1 MIFPS
6 KRPAAALAVAA
17 CALGLGACGLKL
29 DSALKTPTPAG
40 AFEAALHAGYLDLA
54 QSEYDEADYGDS
66 DGFAVRAMAVSAG
79 KPVGPEELA
88 ARALPEDAVAALMD
102 ARGRL
107 EAALAGG
114 APAQT
119 PEGAA
124 RAQLMFDCW
133 MQEQEENFQP
143 GDIER
148 CRSGFSAAMSEVDVA
163 MAPPPPPPEPE
174 PVDDRPRAWTLFF
187 GFDSAALDDAA
198 RGVVDAIAAAWAA
211 GTERLAVVGHA
222 DTAGPDSYNLGL
234 SERRARAV
242 GAALQE
248 GGVADGRLILR
259 GVGESDPA
267 VSTGDGVP
275 SAENRRVSVAVQ

>member
-1 MIFPS
+1 MIFPI
-6 KRPAAALAVAA
+6 KQPAAALAVAA

-29 DSALKTPTPAG
+29 DSALRTAAPAG

-54 QSEYDEADYGDS
+54 QSEYDEGDYGDS

-114 APAQT
+114 AMAQI

-124 RAQLMFDCW
+124 QAQVMFDCW

-148 CRSGFSAAMSEVDVA
+148 CRSGFAAAMSEVDIA
-163 MAPPPPPPEPE
+163 MAPPPEPE

-187 GFDSAALDDAA
+187 GFDSAVLDEAA
-198 RGVVDAIAAAWAA
+198 RGVADAIAAAWAA
-211 GTERLAVVGHA
+211 GTERLAVVGHT

-234 SERRARAV
+234 SERRARSV
-242 GAALQE
+242 GEALRE

-267 VSTGDGVP
+267 VSTGDGAP
-275 SAENRRVSVAVQ
+275 NAENRRVSVTVQ

>member
-1 MIFPS
+1 MAFLNARTVP
-6 KRPAAALAVAA
+6 PVAAVALALA
-17 CALGLGACGLKL
+17 LGACGLKL
-29 DSALKTPTPAG
+29 DSASRTAAPEG

-54 QSEYDEADYGDS
+54 QSEYDEGDYGDS

-107 EAALAGG
+107 AAALAGG
-114 APAQT
+114 APAQL

-124 RAQLMFDCW
+124 RAQVMFDCW

-148 CRSGFSAAMSEVDVA
+148 CRSGFAAAMSEVDVA
-163 MAPPPPPPEPE
+163 MAPPPPPEPE
-174 PVDDRPRAWTLFF
+174 PVDDRPRSWTLFF

-234 SERRARAV
+234 SERRARSV
-242 GAALQE
+242 GEALRE
-248 GGVADGRLILR
+248 GGIADGRLVVR

-275 SAENRRVSVAVQ
+275 SAENRRVSVSVQ

>member
-1 MIFPS
+1 MVSQNARQVP
-6 KRPAAALAVAA
+6 PAAVVVCALA
-17 CALGLGACGLKL
+17 LGACGLKL
-29 DSALKTPTPAG
+29 DSALKTPPPPA

-54 QSEYDEADYGDS
+54 QSEYDEGDYGDS

-124 RAQLMFDCW
+124 RAQVMFDCW

-148 CRSGFSAAMSEVDVA
+148 CRAGFSAAMSEVDVA

-187 GFDSAALDDAA
+187 GFDSAVLDDAA

-211 GTERLAVVGHA
+211 GTERLAVIGHA

-234 SERRARAV
+234 SERRARSV

-248 GGVADGRLILR
+248 GGVADGRLVLR